1 MNTNDKI
8 AKLILLTVENQLD
21 LYNNR
26 KTDYSVLFNYKN
38 DHYVSLMV
46 FNRFILNTYV
56 FALDIDYKGVI
67 KNAYKVNENSRII
80 KAIQK
85 ALKAQFNFDLN
96 G

>member
-1 MNTNDKI
+1 MNDKI
-8 AKLILLTVENQLD
+8 TKLIILTVENQLD

-38 DHYVSLMV
+38 DLYVSLMI
-46 FNRFILNTYV
+46 FNRFIVNTYV

-67 KNAYKVNENSRII
+67 KHAYKVNENSKII